1 MHQAVACIAS
11 RVVSLALCGK
21 PDRGPSAALSA
32 QLRCLPIAG
41 TGLPGDVDWVSGV
54 RIAWIVRK
62 KQALSDLF
70 FSYAPEAIRTPDAR
84 FRKSETIVEI
94 PTFT

>member
-1 MHQAVACIAS
+1 M
-11 RVVSLALCGK
+11 
-21 PDRGPSAALSA
+21 
-32 QLRCLPIAG
+32 PIAG

-84 FRKSETIVEI
+84 FRKAIMFVEI
-94 PTFT
+94 STVYVSGGAVGSSFFKHF